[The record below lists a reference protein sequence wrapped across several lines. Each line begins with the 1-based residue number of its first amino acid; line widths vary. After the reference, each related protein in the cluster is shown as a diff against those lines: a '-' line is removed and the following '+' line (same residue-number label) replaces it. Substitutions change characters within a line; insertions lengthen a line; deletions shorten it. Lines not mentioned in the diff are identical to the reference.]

1 MIYRKEGKHM
11 KFLIA
16 GFYHE
21 SNTFNPILTKKE
33 DFIEIEGEEL
43 LSYFP
48 GAVGAFRKVGAQVVP
63 CTFAGWMS
71 SGVVE
76 EEAYRY
82 YVNKIVDQIQAETDI
97 SGIWLQLHGAIY
109 VENIGCGELFMLR
122 KIRKAIGYD
131 IPIAIGMDPH
141 GNLSPDITKY
151 ANILRAYHTA
161 PHEDQQDTYRV
172 TAEALIDF
180 AERQVKITPAFVRLP
195 MLLCGDTAL
204 TRDEPLKSVIARFKK
219 MEADGT
225 YACAS
230 FFISMHSA
238 NTENTYPAVVIVPRY
253 PEDYDGAMKT
263 AREIAEE
270 IYDRRDEFH
279 FEGELTEPV
288 KAIEMACKSDRYP
301 VVISDSGDNTTAGA
315 TGMNTYFLRLFL
327 EHGNLGGKKVLIST
341 IYDPDAY
348 RQLKDKK
355 DGEDFDIMLGT
366 GVDEWSAP
374 VHITGTVKS
383 HGSVLVYQVMRSGL
397 HTIAGGLVTV
407 TLGDI
412 DITISEVA
420 DSFTD
425 MEQCKVGNFC
435 AEDYDIIVV
444 KQAYQ
449 FPDIVKFA
457 AKQIIALTP
466 GATYQDLK
474 AIRHEY
480 TKLPWTLWPFQD

>member
-1 MIYRKEGKHM
+1 M

-33 DFIEIEGEEL
+33 DFIEVTGQEL
-43 LSYFP
+43 LDYFP
-48 GAVGAFRKVGAQVVP
+48 GAVNAFYKEGAEVIP

-71 SGVVE
+71 SGVIE
-76 EEAYRY
+76 ESAYRY
-82 YVNKIVDQIQAETDI
+82 YVEKIVDQIRTETDI

-109 VENIGCGELFMLR
+109 AENIGCGELFMLR
-122 KIRKAIGYD
+122 QIRKAIGYD

-141 GNLSPDITKY
+141 GNLSPDITQY

-180 AERQVKITPAFVRLP
+180 VKRGVKIEPALVRLP

-204 TRDEPLKSVIARFKK
+204 TRDEPLRSVITRFKK
-219 MEADGT
+219 MEADGEA
-225 YACAS
+225 ACAS

-253 PEDYDGAMKT
+253 PQDYPKAMDT
-263 AREIAEE
+263 ARKIAEE
-270 IYDRRDEFH
+270 IYDRRHEFR
-279 FEGELTEPV
+279 FEGELVSPQ
-288 KAIEMACKSDRYP
+288 KAIDLACDSKEFP
-301 VVISDSGDNTTAGA
+301 VVISDSGDNTTAGG
-315 TGMNTYFLRLFL
+315 TGMNTYFLKLFL
-327 EHGNLGGKKVLIST
+327 EKGDFGGKKVLLST
-341 IYDPDAY
+341 IYDKNAY
-348 RQLKDKK
+348 EKLKDKK
-355 DGEDFDIMLGT
+355 EGELFELMLGT
-366 GVDEWSAP
+366 GVDQWSQP
-374 VHITGTVKS
+374 VYIQGKIKAKGH
-383 HGSVLVYQVMRSGL
+383 VLVYNPMRSGL
-397 HTIAGGLVTV
+397 HTFAGGLVTV
-407 TLGDI
+407 DLGNI

-425 MEQCKVGNFC
+425 MEQCKVGNFR

-449 FPDIVKFA
+449 FPDIVKLA
-457 AKQIIALTP
+457 KKQIIALTP
-466 GATYQDLK
+466 GATYQDLM
-474 AIRHEY
+474 AIRNQY
-480 TKLPWTLWPFQD
+480 TKLPWTLWPFQGTDK

>member
-1 MIYRKEGKHM
+1 M

-33 DFIEIEGEEL
+33 DFIEVTGKEL
-43 LSYFP
+43 LDYFP
-48 GAVGAFRKVGAQVVP
+48 GAVSAFREAGAEVVP

-71 SGVVE
+71 SGVIE
-76 EEAYRY
+76 ESAYRY
-82 YVNKIVDQIQAETDI
+82 YVDKIVGQIRAQDNI

-109 VENIGCGELFMLR
+109 AENIGCGELFMLR
-122 KIRKAIGYD
+122 KIRSVVGYD

-180 AERQVKITPAFVRLP
+180 SKRGVKIEPALVRLP

-204 TRDEPLKSVIARFKK
+204 TRDEPLRSVISRFKN
-219 MEADGT
+219 MEASGEA
-225 YACAS
+225 ACAS

-238 NTENTYPAVVIVPRY
+238 NTENTYPAVVIVPRNQ
-253 PEDYDGAMKT
+253 EDYGKAMKT

-270 IYDRRDEFH
+270 IYDRRHEFR
-279 FEGELTEPV
+279 FEGELVEPE
-288 KAIEMACKSDRYP
+288 KAIEMACESEAYP
-301 VVISDSGDNTTAGA
+301 VVISDSGDNTTAGG
-315 TGMNTYFLRLFL
+315 TGMNTYFLKLFL
-327 EHGNLGGKKVLIST
+327 EKGRFNGKKVLVST
-341 IYDPDAY
+341 IYDREAY
-348 RQLKDKK
+348 HKLKDMA
-355 DGEDFDIMLGT
+355 DGEEFDIMLGT
-366 GVDEWSAP
+366 GVDEWSLP
-374 VHITGTVKS
+374 VRIQGKVKS
-383 HGSVLVYQVMRSGL
+383 KGHVLVYHPMRSGL
-397 HTIAGGLVTV
+397 NTYAGGLVTV
-407 TLGDI
+407 TLGDV
-412 DITISEVA
+412 DVTICEVA

-425 MEQCKVGNFC
+425 MEQCRVGNFR
-435 AEDYDIIVV
+435 AEDYDIVVV

-457 AKQIIALTP
+457 KKQIIALTP

-474 AIRHEY
+474 AIRNKY
-480 TKLPWTLWPFQD
+480 TKLPWTLWPFTETY

>member
-1 MIYRKEGKHM
+1 M

-33 DFIEIEGEEL
+33 DFIEVTGKEL
-43 LSYFP
+43 LDYFP
-48 GAVGAFRKVGAQVVP
+48 GAVSAFREAGAEVVP

-71 SGVVE
+71 SGVIE
-76 EEAYRY
+76 ESAYRY
-82 YVNKIVDQIQAETDI
+82 YVDKIVGQIRAQDNI

-109 VENIGCGELFMLR
+109 AENIGCGELFMLR
-122 KIRKAIGYD
+122 KIRSVVGYD

-180 AERQVKITPAFVRLP
+180 AKRGVKIEPAFVRLP

-204 TRDEPLKSVIARFKK
+204 TRDEPLRSVISRCKE
-219 MEADGT
+219 MEASGEA
-225 YACAS
+225 ACAS

-238 NTENTYPAVVIVPRY
+238 NTENTYPAVVIVPRN
-253 PEDYDGAMKT
+253 PENYEKAMRT

-270 IYDRRDEFH
+270 IYDKRHKFR
-279 FEGELTEPV
+279 FEGELMEPE
-288 KAIEMACKSDRYP
+288 KAIEMAFESEVYP
-301 VVISDSGDNTTAGA
+301 VVISDSGDNTTAGG
-315 TGMNTYFLRLFL
+315 TGMNTYFLKLFL
-327 EHGNLGGKKVLIST
+327 EKGRFNGKRVLVST
-341 IYDPDAY
+341 IYDRDAY
-348 RQLKDKK
+348 HKLKDMA
-355 DGEDFDIMLGT
+355 DGEAFDIMLGT
-366 GVDEWSAP
+366 GVDEWSLP
-374 VHITGTVKS
+374 VRIRGKIKS
-383 HGSVLVYQVMRSGL
+383 KGHVLVYHPMRSGL
-397 HTIAGGLVTV
+397 NTYAGGLITV
-407 TLGDI
+407 TLGDL
-412 DITISEVA
+412 DVTICEVA

-425 MEQCKVGNFC
+425 MEQCRVGNFR
-435 AEDYDIIVV
+435 AEDYDIVVV

-457 AKQIIALTP
+457 KKQIIALTP

-474 AIRHEY
+474 AIRDKY
-480 TKLPWTLWPFQD
+480 TKLPWTLWPFTETD